1 MMRRVEQKCAD
12 EEESQESQVIQR
24 RKINQREQPPT
35 KQSRDGSIKSKQ
47 SIYTNKLTKESNQ
60 RPVRADSLTATL
72 TLAREGSTMPHWRR
86 TDNSQKSLIEVGVDF
101 RLVLLIVVPIL
112 RIPFAGL
119 GPVLFVGIVT
129 FVIDAGPLV
138 SWLTAGVILFVV
150 TVGGDIRIRP
160 LAEEGWNAPMSTG
173 HGSIVTTS
181 RGPRR

>member
-1 MMRRVEQKCAD
+1 
-12 EEESQESQVIQR
+12 
-24 RKINQREQPPT
+24 
-35 KQSRDGSIKSKQ
+35 
-47 SIYTNKLTKESNQ
+47 
-60 RPVRADSLTATL
+60 
-72 TLAREGSTMPHWRR
+72 MPHWRR